1 MKIGKVYQNKN
12 RLVCSILLLSVLLF
26 SSVFAACAQPAAV
39 PNEVSKGFQTVKP
52 EAVGFSSERL
62 DQIDTVLNEDIEAG
76 KINGA
81 VLLVARNGKIAYF
94 KSFGYRD
101 NEKTLPMEKDSIFR
115 VYSMTKSITAVAAAM
130 LIEEGKLVLA
140 DPVEKYIP
148 SFKDIQVGEV
158 NKNETGKDVVTM
170 VKPSNV
176 MTIQDLCRHTSGL
189 SYWFFPP
196 TAIQALY
203 LQAGMNKL
211 EELTNAEVCE
221 KVAKLP
227 LVENPGT
234 KYRYGMSYDVLG
246 QVIEVISGMTLDK
259 FFEERIYK
267 PLEMK
272 DSGFQVTGKDVDR
285 LVYLDPKWPL
295 FIDVTDPN
303 RKYMSGGGGSLSTAM
318 DWVRFAQMLLN
329 GGQLEGKRLLK
340 PTTVAFVTSDQLG
353 PMGNRDDTLYI
364 PGRGYGVGFDFYVR
378 VDTESADF
386 PANVGEF
393 CKGGAAG
400 TIFWVDPKEDM
411 VAVFMVSAPDYRE
424 HYRNLIESMI
434 YQAIAN

>member
-12 RLVCSILLLSVLLF
+12 WLVCSILLLSVLLL
-26 SSVFAACAQPAAV
+26 SSVCAACAQPAAV

-52 EAVGFSSERL
+52 EAVGLSSERL
-62 DQIDTVLNEDIEAG
+62 DQIDSVLQADMEGG

-81 VLLVARNGKIAYF
+81 VLLVAREGKIAYF

-101 NEKTLPMEKDSIFR
+101 KEKTLPMEKDSIFR
-115 VYSMTKSITAVAAAM
+115 VYSMTKSITAVAVAM
-130 LIEEGKLVLA
+130 LMQEGKLALA

-158 NKNETGKDVVTM
+158 NKDETGKDVVTM

-203 LQAGMNKL
+203 LQAGMNNL

-221 KVAKLP
+221 KLATLP

-246 QVIEVISGMTLDK
+246 RVIEVISGMTLDK

-272 DSGFQVTGKDVDR
+272 DSGFQVTGTDVER
-285 LVYLDPKWPL
+285 LVYLDQWAL
-295 FIDVTDPN
+295 YIDPTSPT
-303 RKYMSGGGGSLSTAM
+303 RKYWSGGGGTVSTAM
-318 DWVRFAQMLLN
+318 DFARFAQMLLN
-329 GGQLEGKRLLK
+329 GGQLEGKRLLE
-340 PTTVAFVTSDQLG
+340 PRTVAFITSDQLG
-353 PMGNRDDTLYI
+353 PMGNRDDALYV

-378 VDTESADF
+378 VDTGSANF

-393 CKGGAAG
+393 SKGGAAG
-400 TIFWVDPKEDM
+400 TVYWVDPKEDL
-411 VAVFMVSAPDYRE
+411 VAVFMVSAPTYRE
-424 HYRNLIESMI
+424 HYRNLIETMI

>member
-12 RLVCSILLLSVLLF
+12 WLVCSILLLSVLLI

-52 EAVGFSSERL
+52 EAVGLSSERL
-62 DQIDTVLNEDIEAG
+62 DQIDTVLNDDIAAD

-94 KSFGYRD
+94 KGFGYRD
-101 NEKTLPMEKDSIFR
+101 NEKTLSMEKGSIFR
-115 VYSMTKSITAVAAAM
+115 VYSMTKSITAVGVAM
-130 LIEEGKLVLA
+130 LMEEGKLALA
-140 DPVEKYIP
+140 DPVDKYIP

-158 NKNETGKDVVTM
+158 NKDETGKDVVTM

-196 TAIQALY
+196 TAISALY
-203 LQAGMNKL
+203 LQAGMNNL

-221 KVAKLP
+221 KLATLP

-234 KYRYGMSYDVLG
+234 KYQYGMSYDVLG
-246 QVIEVISGMTLDK
+246 RVIEVVSGMTLDK

-272 DSGFQVTGKDVDR
+272 DSGFQVTGTDVDR
-285 LVYLDPKWPL
+285 LVYLDPQWPL
-295 FIDVTDPN
+295 YIDPASPT
-303 RKYMSGGGGSLSTAM
+303 RKYWSGGGGTVSTAM
-318 DWVRFAQMLLN
+318 DFARFAQMLLN

-340 PTTVAFVTSDQLG
+340 PTTVAFMTSDQLG
-353 PMGNRDDTLYI
+353 PMGNRDDALYMC
-364 PGRGYGVGFDFYVR
+364 GRGYGVGFDFCVR
-378 VDTESADF
+378 VDTGSANF
-386 PANVGEF
+386 PANVGELS
-393 CKGGAAG
+393 KGGAAG
-400 TIFWVDPKEDM
+400 TVYWVDPKEDL
-411 VAVFMVSAPDYRE
+411 VAVFMVSAPTYRL
-424 HYRNLIESMI
+424 HYRNLIQSMI
-434 YQAIAN
+434 YQAIID

>member
-1 MKIGKVYQNKN
+1 MKVGKVYQSKIW
-12 RLVCSILLLSVLLF
+12 LVCSILLLSVLLF
-26 SSVFAACAQPAAV
+26 SSAFAACAQPAV
-39 PNEVSKGFQTVKP
+39 FSNETVKP
-52 EAVGFSSERL
+52 ESVGLSSERL
-62 DQIDTVLNEDIEAG
+62 NQIDTVLNDDIAAD

-94 KSFGYRD
+94 KGFGYRD
-101 NEKTLPMEKDSIFR
+101 NEKKLSMEKDSIFR

-130 LIEEGKLVLA
+130 LMQEGKLALA

-148 SFKDIQVGEV
+148 PFKDIQVGKV
-158 NKNETGKDVVTM
+158 NKDETGKDVVTM

-203 LQAGMNKL
+203 LQAGMNNL

-221 KVAKLP
+221 KLATLP

-246 QVIEVISGMTLDK
+246 RVIEVISGMTLDK

-272 DSGFQVTGKDVDR
+272 DSGFQVTGPDVDR
-285 LVYLDPKWPL
+285 LVYLDQWAL
-295 FIDVTDPN
+295 YIDPTSPT
-303 RKYMSGGGGSLSTAM
+303 RKYWSGGGGTVSTAM
-318 DWVRFAQMLLN
+318 DFARFAQMLLN
-329 GGQLEGKRLLK
+329 GGQLEGKRLLE
-340 PTTVAFVTSDQLG
+340 PRTVAFMTSDQLG
-353 PMGNRDDTLYI
+353 PMGNRDDALYV

-378 VDTESADF
+378 VDTGSANF

-393 CKGGAAG
+393 SKGGAAG
-400 TIFWVDPKEDM
+400 TVYWVAPKEDL
-411 VAVFMVSAPDYRE
+411 VAVFMVSAPTYRE

-434 YQAIAN
+434 YQTLAN